1 MTMTT
6 KKKTKKK
13 KKRFFEEEE
22 RFCDFWRRRHKK
34 RIRLFSFPTLSVPV
48 KSASL
53 RLVWVLTRYPAKW
66 FLRLFA
72 CGLAATMRSSRP
84 MEMKMESYNN
94 HSANNFSRKKGTMT
108 QSNVKGRGKE
118 ETFLGPPGRSAP
130 SPPRWMKT
138 ERTDM
143 RRRFEAASAKN
154 VETMASDEDKHVFV
168 LVHGLGGSED
178 DLLALATELLDRD
191 TNNVILRVTCNTPMR
206 SFDGIVAGGER
217 IVDEVEAF
225 AEEYDAKTKGPL
237 KKISFIGNSMGGLYC
252 RYALTRLYER
262 KTKTIMGME
271 MHTFMTTA
279 TPHLGVGEYGYFELV
294 PGPLR
299 KWAGEGLGQSIKDLA
314 LFDVEETTLDDEMPL
329 LAQMTINDE
338 ENDMYFIEALSA
350 FRRRCAFANAA
361 NDFLVSYETASLRH
375 EKLSRKQEAEWASL
389 NGGPTIVFDGII
401 KLEDRKV
408 GGLADVQP
416 TTPLNERMEKLVKKT
431 GRIGNE
437 RWTKFME
444 HGLRSAGPWR
454 HVDVSFPG
462 PLPIAHNKIVAL
474 QRNSMT
480 AKLFKEGEV
489 IVRKQA
495 EYLMSDLDL

>member
-1 MTMTT
+1 MP
-6 KKKTKKK
+6 
-13 KKRFFEEEE
+13 
-22 RFCDFWRRRHKK
+22 
-34 RIRLFSFPTLSVPV
+34 L

-94 HSANNFSRKKGTMT
+94 HFANFSRKKGTMT
-108 QSNVKGRGKE
+108 QSNKMKGRGKE